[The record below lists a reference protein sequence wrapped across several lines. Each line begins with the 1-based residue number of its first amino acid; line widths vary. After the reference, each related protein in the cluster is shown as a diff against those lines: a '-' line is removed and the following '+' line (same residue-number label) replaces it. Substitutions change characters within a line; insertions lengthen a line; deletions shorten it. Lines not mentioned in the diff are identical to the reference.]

1 MKNSIESNNRINKKS
16 ILIVLLIIITL
27 FLSLKFT
34 SINIAIA
41 TKVEETIIYPKDKE
55 LKEIIDRGFFLLRN
69 GYDNKEMRDIV
80 GAYVDLLENML
91 GYPDEKYVKY
101 AKVKQ
106 HYIYNT
112 KYGWIPYK
120 MPQIEVFY

>member
-1 MKNSIESNNRINKKS
+1 MKILKKIKNRINKKS
-16 ILIVLLIIITL
+16 ILILFLIIITL
-27 FLSLKFT
+27 FLSLKFL
-34 SINIAIA
+34 SINIAIV
-41 TKVEETIIYPKDKE
+41 TKVEETVIYPKDKE
-55 LKEIIDRGFFLLRN
+55 LKETIDRGFFLLKN
-69 GYDNKEMRDIV
+69 GYDNKETRDIV

-112 KYGWIPYK
+112 KYGWIPDK
-120 MPQIEVFY
+120 IPQIEVFY

>member
-1 MKNSIESNNRINKKS
+1 M
-16 ILIVLLIIITL
+16 LILLIIILML

-41 TKVEETIIYPKDKE
+41 TKVEETVIYPKDKE
-55 LKEIIDRGFFLLRN
+55 LKEVIDSGFFLLQN
-69 GYDNKEMRDIV
+69 GYDDKEMKDIV
-80 GAYVDLLENML
+80 GAYVDLLEGML
-91 GYPDEKYVKY
+91 GYPDEKYIKY
-101 AKVKQ
+101 AKIKQ

-112 KYGWIPYK
+112 KYGWIPTK